1 MTLHNCG
8 PKMLATFY
16 PFLEKSKSKQF
27 TMKST
32 FLISL
37 KISVSGSTDQYAHMA
52 TTCRSFGAMTP
63 FDRHELSNLPQSLP
77 PHLSPA
83 LKTRNQLIF
92 PHLCCYLFP
101 AHLRQPLDSAG
112 IWTCAIRSGGGLWAL
127 SVSSYF
133 TFTLEASISSSV
145 L

>member
-1 MTLHNCG
+1 MQSTYDRCGHVVQWPRVHFRTNMANKIITYQQMTWHNRG
-8 PKMLATFY
+8 PKMLAKFY
-16 PFLEKSKSKQF
+16 PFSDKSESKQF

-37 KISVSGSTDQYAHMA
+37 KISMSGSTDQCAHMA
-52 TTCRSFGAMTP
+52 TTCRSVGAVTP
-63 FDRHELSNLPQSLP
+63 SIDTSSPVCHSPCH

-112 IWTCAIRSGGGLWAL
+112 I
-127 SVSSYF
+127 
-133 TFTLEASISSSV
+133 
-145 L
+145 

>member
-1 MTLHNCG
+1 MTWHNRG
-8 PKMLATFY
+8 PKMLAKFY
-16 PFLEKSKSKQF
+16 PFSDKSESKQF

-37 KISVSGSTDQYAHMA
+37 KISMSGSTDQCAHMA
-52 TTCRSFGAMTP
+52 TTCRSVGAVTP
-63 FDRHELSNLPQSLP
+63 SIDTSSPVCHSPCH

-133 TFTLEASISSSV
+133 TFTLEASISSSI

>member
-77 PHLSPA
+77 PPFVPSPEDQEPVDISTPVLLSFSCSSTSAVGFCRHL
-83 LKTRNQLIF
+83 N
-92 PHLCCYLFP
+92 LC
-101 AHLRQPLDSAG
+101 HKVWR
-112 IWTCAIRSGGGLWAL
+112 WAL
-127 SVSSYF
+127 G
-133 TFTLEASISSSV
+133 SISFKLFHFHSRGFHFQ
-145 L
+145 